1 MKKNNFFKKLI
12 LAAMLLS
19 TFTGTLISQS
29 WNQIGNDIN
38 GEAAGD
44 YSGFAVS
51 LNSDGNL
58 VAIGAW

>member
-44 YSGFAVS
+44 Y
-51 LNSDGNL
+51 
-58 VAIGAW
+58 